1 MSVKAALSYA
11 QQVDGHRISVFD
23 GLLALPQLAE
33 LYRILLQ
40 AGYTRSE
47 IARPDTADYRHWAT
61 EIPVAKLPAMPFT
74 GPMMEAV
81 VAHAPGTVYRPYRSY
96 VNVAHYGDMLFSH
109 VDCVAGSRE
118 LTALWYVCE
127 QWDHEWG
134 GETVFFDEHRDVRAA
149 VSPRPGRLV
158 VFDGEILHAGRPPN
172 RNCHVPRFTLA
183 VKLEPVAS

>member
-1 MSVKAALSYA
+1 MAAMPSYT
-11 QQVDGHRISVFD
+11 QQVDGRRISVFD
-23 GLLALPQLAE
+23 DLLAAPQLGE
-33 LYRILLQ
+33 LHRILLQ

-61 EIPVAKLPAMPFT
+61 EIPVANLPAMPFT
-74 GPMMEAV
+74 APTMAAV
-81 VAHAPGTVYRPYRSY
+81 ATHAPAAAYRVYRSY

-109 VDCVAGSRE
+109 VDCVPGARE

-134 GETVFFDEHRDVRAA
+134 GETVFFDAQRDVRAA

-158 VFDGEILHAGRPPN
+158 VFDGDILHAGRPPN

-183 VKLEPVAS
+183 LKLEPVTG